1 MSGVLV
7 ETVSTAAAAAVSLI
21 VTIVFTVTEV
31 CSEVISC
38 LIITTDISNRFWVFG
53 WRQDIQF
60 PSQALSAANPKR

>member
-7 ETVSTAAAAAVSLI
+7 ETVSTAAAAAAAAVSLI
-21 VTIVFTVTEV
+21 VTIIFTVIEV
-31 CSEVISC
+31 CSEVISY

-60 PSQALSAANPKR
+60 PSFNP